1 VCRAGLGL
9 YLGQAELQGHGMLQV
24 IKRFIQFG
32 QVSLRRE
39 TVVVL
44 MLFHTMLPG
53 TAGLVDLDYMHIV
66 SYISKYFNYIILI
79 ILLDFVQ
86 TRWRSLKLK

>member
-1 VCRAGLGL
+1 
-9 YLGQAELQGHGMLQV
+9 MLQV

-53 TAGLVDLDYMHIV
+53 TAGLVDLDYICKL
-66 SYISKYFNYIILI
+66 YYI

-86 TRWRSLKLK
+86 PRWRSLKLK